1 MIASFRDEE
10 WKQLE
15 IDGENFSDRYK
26 ISNYGRVIS
35 YTSNTTDGK
44 LMNPTVIAGYDLLRI
59 TYKMKKTSK
68 YIHKLVARHFLP
80 EKREDQKFVI
90 HLDFDKTNNKYSNL
104 SWASKSEMEAHQR
117 LNPAYAKIN
126 RKGIIRNAKLNETE
140 VIRLKKFLK
149 RNPNTRLKVIAKQ
162 FGITHT
168 QLNRIR
174 SGENWGHVKID

>member
-10 WKQLE
+10 WKVLE
-15 IDGENFSDRYK
+15 IEGENFNERYK

-35 YTSNTTDGK
+35 FASDEKGK

-59 TYKMKKTSK
+59 TFMMKKTSR
-68 YIHKLVARHFLP
+68 YIHKLVAIQFLP
-80 EKREDQKFVI
+80 PKREDQRFVI
-90 HLDFDKTNNKYSNL
+90 HLDFDKGNNKYNNL
-104 SWASKSEMEAHQR
+104 AWASKLEMEAHQKG
-117 LNPAYAKIN
+117 NPAYKKIN
-126 RKGIIRNAKLNETE
+126 RKGIIRNSKLTETE

-162 FGITHT
+162 YGITHT

-174 SGENWGHVKID
+174 SGENWGHIVVD

>member
-10 WKQLE
+10 WKVLE
-15 IDGENFSDRYK
+15 IDGEKFNERYK

-35 YTSNTTDGK
+35 YTNVADGK

-59 TYKMKKTSK
+59 TYKMKKTSR
-68 YIHKLVARHFLP
+68 YIHKLVALQFLP
-80 EKREDQKFVI
+80 PKRDDQKFVI
-90 HLDFDKTNNKYSNL
+90 HIDYDKTNNKHTNL
-104 SWASKSEMEAHQR
+104 AWASKSEMEAHQR
-117 LNPAYAKIN
+117 KNPAYAKIN
-126 RKGIIRNAKLNETE
+126 RKGIIRNAKLTETE
-140 VIRLKKFLK
+140 VIRLKKYLK